1 MTWTADR
8 RQRDVSQQCAQ
19 REVMGMSSETVAVI
33 GGGPGGLRAAHGI
46 AEIGGRAVL
55 IEQRDF
61 LGGAPIAENYAG
73 ITPHGEPA
81 RPQIQRM
88 IDLVTSHPGVD
99 VRLGTELAA
108 ASGEPGAFTL
118 TLRGPEGEQ
127 QVGCGAVII
136 ATGFTHFDPGRETQV
151 YGYYEF
157 PDVIALQD
165 LEAMLSAHQVV
176 RPSNGQPP
184 ERVCFIQC
192 VGSRDRL
199 IGNEYCSKVCCGV
212 ASKEAIEVRQLLPE
226 SKVYIFYIDMRMY
239 GYWENEIYWPA
250 QEKHHVQY
258 VKGMITEVLAKGDR
272 LLVRGEDTTMGRPME
287 LEMDLVV
294 LSVGME
300 PSPGTRTAA
309 KLLGV
314 RQNKYG
320 FIEAAG
326 GPLDP
331 VLTSREGVFA
341 CGAALGPADLE
352 DTVSS
357 AAGAAMKA
365 FGFLRSRAA
374 VATG

>member
-1 MTWTADR
+1 
-8 RQRDVSQQCAQ
+8 
-19 REVMGMSSETVAVI
+19 MSFETVAVI

-46 AEIGGRAVL
+46 TEIGGKVVL

-61 LGGAPIAENYAG
+61 LGGMPIAENYAG
-73 ITPHGEPA
+73 LTPHGEPA
-81 RPQIQRM
+81 EPQIRAM
-88 IDLVTSHPGVD
+88 IDRVTSHPAAD
-99 VRLGTELAA
+99 VRLGTELVGCQ
-108 ASGEPGAFTL
+108 GEAGAFTL
-118 TLRGPEGEQ
+118 TVRGPDGEQ
-127 QVGCGAVII
+127 SVECGAIVL
-136 ATGFTHFDPGRETQV
+136 ATGFGHFDPGRETQM

-165 LEAMLSAHQVV
+165 LESMLKEHSVV

-184 ERVCFIQC
+184 KRVCFIQC
-192 VGSRDRL
+192 VGSRDRH

-212 ASKEAIEVRQLLPE
+212 ASKEAIEIRQLLPD

-239 GYWENEIYWPA
+239 GYWESEIYWPA

-258 VKGMITEVLAKGDR
+258 VKGIISEVLAKGDQ

-287 LEMDLVV
+287 MLMDLVV

-300 PSPGTRTAA
+300 PSPGTRKAA

-314 RQNKYG
+314 GQNKYG
-320 FIEAAG
+320 FIHAVA

-331 VLTSREGVFA
+331 VSTDREAIYA

-357 AAGAAMKA
+357 ASNAAMKA
-365 FGFLRSRAA
+365 VGYLRSRSSAA
-374 VATG
+374 MS

>member
-1 MTWTADR
+1 
-8 RQRDVSQQCAQ
+8 
-19 REVMGMSSETVAVI
+19 MSSDTVAVI
-33 GGGPGGLRAAHGI
+33 GGGPGGLRAAHAI
-46 AEIGGRAVL
+46 AEIGGTVVL

-61 LGGAPIAENYAG
+61 LGGTPIAENYAG
-73 ITPHGEPA
+73 LTPHGEPA
-81 RPQIQRM
+81 GPQIQQM
-88 IDLVTSHPGVD
+88 IEAVTSHPGTD
-99 VRLGTELAA
+99 VRLGSEVTAL
-108 ASGEPGAFTL
+108 SGDPGSFTL
-118 TLRGPEGEQ
+118 TVRGPAGEQ
-127 QVGCGAVII
+127 PVECGAIVL
-136 ATGFTHFDPGRETQV
+136 ATGFTHFDPGRETQL
-151 YGYYEF
+151 YGYYEY
-157 PDVIALQD
+157 PDVITLPD
-165 LEAMLSAHQVV
+165 LESMLSRHEVV

-212 ASKEAIEVRQLLPE
+212 ASKEAIEIRQLLPG

-258 VKGMITEVLAKGDR
+258 VKGMITEVIAKGDR

-287 LEMDLVV
+287 LEMDMVV

-300 PSPGTRTAA
+300 PSAGTKRMA
-309 KLLGV
+309 KVLGV
-314 RQNKYG
+314 AQNKYG
-320 FIEAAG
+320 FIHAVG
-326 GPLDP
+326 GPLDT
-331 VLTSREGVFA
+331 VSTSRPGIFA

-365 FGFLRSRAA
+365 VGFLRRHAA
-374 VATG
+374 ASAS

>member
-1 MTWTADR
+1 
-8 RQRDVSQQCAQ
+8 
-19 REVMGMSSETVAVI
+19 MSFDTVAII
-33 GGGPGGLRAAHGI
+33 GGGPGGLRAAHGL
-46 AEIGGRAVL
+46 AEIGGKALL

-61 LGGAPIAENYAG
+61 LGGTPIAENYAG
-73 ITPHGEPA
+73 LTPHGEPA
-81 RPQIQRM
+81 RPQIERM
-88 IDLVTSHPGVD
+88 IDAVTAHPDVD
-99 VRLGTELAA
+99 VRTGTQVTAA
-108 ASGEPGAFTL
+108 AGEPGAFTL
-118 TLRGPEGEQ
+118 TLRGPDGDQ
-127 QVGCGAVII
+127 PLDCGAIII
-136 ATGFTHFDPGRETQV
+136 ATGFSHFDPGRETQV
-151 YGYYEF
+151 YGYYEY

-165 LEAMLSAHQVV
+165 LEAMLSDHRVV

-212 ASKEAIEVRQLLPE
+212 ASKEAIEVRQLLPA

-300 PSPGTRTAA
+300 PSPGTRKVAG
-309 KLLGV
+309 LLDV

-320 FIEAAG
+320 FIDAAG
-326 GPLDP
+326 SPLDP

-365 FGFLRSRAA
+365 VAFLRQHAG
-374 VATG
+374 TGAS

>member
-1 MTWTADR
+1 
-8 RQRDVSQQCAQ
+8 
-19 REVMGMSSETVAVI
+19 MSSDTVAVI
-33 GGGPGGLRAAHGI
+33 GGGPGGLRAAH
-46 AEIGGRAVL
+46 ALTEIGGRVLL

-73 ITPHGEPA
+73 LTPHGEPA
-81 RPQIQRM
+81 EPQIRRM
-88 IDLVTSHPGVD
+88 IEAVTSHPGAD
-99 VRLGTELAA
+99 VRLSTEVVAA
-108 ASGEPGAFTL
+108 VGEGGRFTL
-118 TLRGPEGEQ
+118 TLSGPGGEQ
-127 QVGCGAVII
+127 AAECGAVIM
-136 ATGFTHFDPGRETQV
+136 ATGFSHFDPGRETQM

-157 PDVIALQD
+157 DDVIALQD
-165 LEAMLSAHQVV
+165 LELMLKQHNVV

-192 VGSRDRL
+192 VGSRDRH

-212 ASKEAIEVRQLLPE
+212 ASKEAIEVRLQVPG
-226 SKVYIFYIDMRMY
+226 SKVFIFYIDMRMY

-258 VKGMITEVLAKGDR
+258 VKGIITEVLPKDGR

-287 LEMDLVV
+287 VAMDLVV

-300 PSPGTRTAA
+300 PSPGTREVAA
-309 KLLGV
+309 LLGV
-314 RQNKYG
+314 QQNKYG
-320 FIEAAG
+320 FVEAVG

-331 VLTSREGVFA
+331 VSTSREGIFA

-365 FGFLRSRAA
+365 FGYLRSRAA
-374 VATG
+374 AMTG

>member
-1 MTWTADR
+1 
-8 RQRDVSQQCAQ
+8 
-19 REVMGMSSETVAVI
+19 MSCQTVAVI

-46 AEIGGRAVL
+46 AEIGGNAVL
-55 IEQRDF
+55 IEQREF
-61 LGGAPIAENYAG
+61 LGGAPIAERYAG

-81 RPQIQRM
+81 GPQIRRM
-88 IDLVTSHPGVD
+88 IEQVTSHPSID

-108 ASGEPGAFTL
+108 MSGEPGAFSL
-118 TLRGPEGEQ
+118 TLRGPDGDQ
-127 QVGCGAVII
+127 PLDCGAIII

-151 YGYYEF
+151 YGYYEY

-165 LEAMLSAHQVV
+165 LEAMLSDHQVV

-212 ASKEAIEVRQLLPE
+212 ASKEAIEIRQLLPG

-258 VKGMITEVLAKGDR
+258 IKGMITEVLAKGDR

-300 PSPGTRTAA
+300 PSPGTRKVAR
-309 KLLGV
+309 LLGV
-314 RQNKYG
+314 KQNKYG

-326 GPLDP
+326 SPLDP

-374 VATG
+374 AATG

>member
-1 MTWTADR
+1 MAEPVNAD
-8 RQRDVSQQCAQ
+8 
-19 REVMGMSSETVAVI
+19 TIAVI
-33 GGGPGGLRAAHGI
+33 GGGPGGLRAAHAI
-46 AEIGGRAVL
+46 AEIGGNAVL

-61 LGGAPIAENYAG
+61 LGGAPIAEHYAG

-81 RPQIQRM
+81 GPQIQRM
-88 IDLVTSHPGVD
+88 IDQVTTHPAVQ
-99 VRLGTELAA
+99 VRLGTEVAA
-108 ASGEPGAFTL
+108 ASGEPGDFTL
-118 TLRGPEGEQ
+118 TLRGPDAEEP
-127 QVGCGAVII
+127 VRCGAII
-136 ATGFTHFDPGRETQV
+136 VATGFTHFDPGRETQM
-151 YGYYEF
+151 YGYYEY

-165 LEAMLSAHQVV
+165 LEAMLSEHQVL
-176 RPSNGQPP
+176 RPSTGQPP

-212 ASKEAIEVRQLLPE
+212 ASKEAIEIRQLLPG

-258 VKGMITEVLAKGDR
+258 VKGMITEVLAKGDK

-300 PSPGTRTAA
+300 PSPGTRQVA

-326 GPLDP
+326 SPLDP
-331 VLTSREGVFA
+331 VSTSRDGVFA

-365 FGFLRSRAA
+365 FGFVRSRAA
-374 VATG
+374 VAAAT

>member
-1 MTWTADR
+1 
-8 RQRDVSQQCAQ
+8 
-19 REVMGMSSETVAVI
+19 VAVI
-33 GGGPGGLRAAHGI
+33 GGGPGGLRAAHAI
-46 AEIGGRAVL
+46 TEIGGRVLL

-73 ITPHGEPA
+73 LTPHGEPA
-81 RPQIQRM
+81 EPQIRRM
-88 IDLVTSHPGVD
+88 IEAVTSHPDAD
-99 VRLGTELAA
+99 VRLGAEVVAA
-108 ASGEPGAFTL
+108 EGEGGRFTL
-118 TLRGPEGEQ
+118 TLSGPGGQ
-127 QVGCGAVII
+127 QAAECGAVII
-136 ATGFTHFDPGRETQV
+136 ATGFSHFDPGRETQM

-157 PDVIALQD
+157 DDVIALQD
-165 LEAMLSAHQVV
+165 LEAMLKQHNVV

-192 VGSRDRL
+192 VGSRDRH

-212 ASKEAIEVRQLLPE
+212 ASKEAIEVRLQVPG
-226 SKVYIFYIDMRMY
+226 SKVFIFYIDMRMY

-258 VKGMITEVLAKGDR
+258 VKGIITEVLPKGDR

-287 LEMDLVV
+287 VEMDLVV

-300 PSPGTRTAA
+300 PSPGTRKVAA
-309 KLLGV
+309 LLGV
-314 RQNKYG
+314 QQNKYG
-320 FIEAAG
+320 FIEATG

-331 VLTSREGVFA
+331 VSTSREGVFA

-365 FGFLRSRAA
+365 FGYLRSRAA
-374 VATG
+374 AMTS